1 MRELGL
7 AIVAGEIP
15 PGARLPAEIELIARF
30 ETSRPVLRE
39 AVRVLA
45 AKGLVL
51 SRQRTGA
58 SVRPRADWHLLDPD
72 VLTWLTQTR
81 PEPEFIATLMAV
93 RRVFEPAVAALA
105 ATAASDAQLA
115 AIAEAY
121 AGMAGAPDRDALLE
135 PDLVFHRRVAEATG
149 NDLLAYIGNMLSL
162 ALRESIKLSS
172 RLPNTHELS
181 LPRHKA
187 ILDAL
192 QARDAEGARAATLAQ
207 LDETIEDLS
216 AALRKS

>member
-1 MRELGL
+1 VRELGL